1 MREVTCARSYE
12 QARQAKNIRYRNT
25 SIDVLTTTAT
35 FPPLPSVG
43 EAAVIKRERCMSVP
57 NILARVVPIC
67 FVVGAGVELFMINVK
82 IGDTSFYNTAI
93 KKEAERRD
101 DALRQRVEFFESQ
114 QKQKDITEERRK
126 AA

>member
-1 MREVTCARSYE
+1 
-12 QARQAKNIRYRNT
+12 
-25 SIDVLTTTAT
+25 
-35 FPPLPSVG
+35 
-43 EAAVIKRERCMSVP
+43 MSVP

-126 AA
+126 AALQYIGKTE